1 MCYECILSTLKKQEL
16 EWHVRFENPM
26 PTVCTFD
33 PRNTAAGKVFN
44 FLLVQYLKGESC
56 SLVHWFS
63 CGCNFPCLWIEWLDT
78 YLLQSDS
85 CQSLGK
91 RSKKLLLAK
100 DASRYVCYTNMQLN
114 LTFKTHP
121 IMPAFLSGNWKMHI
135 PLYSQKLSSDE
146 LADSDANFSVG
157 LACHAPRDSENEIS
171 EPVVKIHLLNQLLA
185 PLYWYFISRA
195 NV

>member
-1 MCYECILSTLKKQEL
+1 
-16 EWHVRFENPM
+16 M
-26 PTVCTFD
+26 PTVFTID
-33 PRNTAAGKVFN
+33 PRNAGDGKVFISSV
-44 FLLVQYLKGESC
+44 FEEWKLFFG
-56 SLVHWFS
+56 SLWFS

-171 EPVVKIHLLNQLLA
+171 EPVVKIHLVNQILA

-195 NV
+195 NVQRYIPIMKMQSYRDKRIKFSLTM